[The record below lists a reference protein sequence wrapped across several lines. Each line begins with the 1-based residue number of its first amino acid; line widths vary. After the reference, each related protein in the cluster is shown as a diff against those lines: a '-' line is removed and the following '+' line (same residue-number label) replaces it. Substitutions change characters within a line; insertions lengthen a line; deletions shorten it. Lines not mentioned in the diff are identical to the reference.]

1 MKQNKEEIPKPV
13 EDNLAGDAS
22 KGESQP
28 RDSWLS
34 AMLKHYRN
42 SLKESRRQYELNRP
56 EAILDNMNKDE
67 RSLLTYFESC
77 LVNQRGYCEAR
88 RMNEVD
94 FEIAGQWVDVG
105 FVQFRRRPAKD
116 IVGTTTVR
124 AYEVRFSE
132 EAWELA
138 HIERRRRAE
147 RNLPKTGGNHAH
159 KNQETHR

>member
-1 MKQNKEEIPKPV
+1 MKQDKAVIGAPEPSEFGL
-13 EDNLAGDAS
+13 DDA
-22 KGESQP
+22 
-28 RDSWLS
+28 
-34 AMLKHYRN
+34 
-42 SLKESRRQYELNRP
+42 

-94 FEIAGQWVDVG
+94 FKIVGEWNKVG

-116 IVGTTTVR
+116 IVGSTTVR
-124 AYEVRFSE
+124 AYEVRLSE

-138 HIERRRRAE
+138 HMERRRRAE
-147 RNLPKTGGNHAH
+147 RNLPKTGGNNAH
-159 KNQETHR
+159 KNQETRR